1 MRDLIGTIDN
11 WMAAMGILITL
22 DEPTEPMKT
31 EARDAEYY
39 ESPTWGRK
47 YPKIQ
52 IVTAKELLEK
62 KWPEMPL
69 PNPK

>member
-1 MRDLIGTIDN
+1 VDAGDVRDLVGTVGN
-11 WMAAMGILITL
+11 AKAAMGILIML
-22 DEPTEPMKT
+22 EEPTEPMKR

-52 IVTAKELLEK
+52 II
-62 KWPEMPL
+62 
-69 PNPK
+69 